1 MHTMRSD
8 KEFWYKCPKPNC
20 QSSFATETKLEKHM
34 RIHNND
40 LDECQYCP
48 YRYENK
54 NHYERHLKM
63 HFGIKDYKCDQC
75 NSKFRQRNF
84 HAVLFEQKF
93 CLKAQKP
100 WGTLFRTKN
109 ELDRHFT
116 KHEGIVSNC
125 LICND
130 YNASYRPTILFH
142 LRKKHGD
149 VVGKNVNW
157 DAVKHFVKLE

>member
-75 NSKFRQRNF
+75 DSKFRQRVF
-84 HAVLFEQKF
+84 
-93 CLKAQKP
+93 
-100 WGTLFRTKN
+100 TLN
-109 ELDRHFT
+109 
-116 KHEGIVSNC
+116 V
-125 LICND
+125 
-130 YNASYRPTILFH
+130 
-142 LRKKHGD
+142 GD
-149 VVGKNVNW
+149 STVGGKIIIMVTFSLCW
-157 DAVKHFVKLE
+157 

>member
-20 QSSFATETKLEKHM
+20 KSSFATETKLEKHM

-40 LDECQYCP
+40 LDQCQYCP

-75 NSKFRQRNF
+75 GSKFRQRGF
-84 HAVLFEQKF
+84 HTSL
-93 CLKAQKP
+93 
-100 WGTLFRTKN
+100 
-109 ELDRHFT
+109 
-116 KHEGIVSNC
+116 
-125 LICND
+125 LIHN
-130 YNASYRPTILFH
+130 
-142 LRKKHGD
+142 LRYFLLI
-149 VVGKNVNW
+149 NYI
-157 DAVKHFVKLE
+157 